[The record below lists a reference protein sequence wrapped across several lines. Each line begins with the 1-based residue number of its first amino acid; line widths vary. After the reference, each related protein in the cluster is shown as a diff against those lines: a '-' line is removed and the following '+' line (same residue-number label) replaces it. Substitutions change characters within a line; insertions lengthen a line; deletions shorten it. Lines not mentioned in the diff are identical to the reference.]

1 MFTGIVE
8 TTGVI
13 RSLDRNAGENA
24 SGGNTGGD
32 AGENASGG
40 NSSVDA
46 GEAAGASEDSNA
58 HGLRLTVEAPSMAP
72 DFEQGA
78 SVAVNGVCLT
88 VVDTAGEAFSVETVP
103 ETVSRTTFGSLKPG
117 HQVNLERPLRLSDRI
132 DGHLVQGHVDG
143 VGRVAAREERGNSL
157 WYEVEIPDDLAP
169 FVIEKGSIALDGI
182 SLTIAGLTGSLA
194 AVSIIPHT
202 ASITTFGGRRI
213 GDEVN
218 IEVDMIG
225 RYVASLLHAGGDTN
239 QGALPAPS
247 PITESWLKE
256 RM

>member
-8 TTGVI
+8 TMGVVL
-13 RSLDRNAGENA
+13 SLDRDASENAGANAAGDGTSEHSGSGENA
-24 SGGNTGGD
+24 
-32 AGENASGG
+32 AG
-40 NSSVDA
+40 
-46 GEAAGASEDSNA
+46 
-58 HGLRLTVEAPSMAP
+58 LKLTVEAPSMAP

-88 VVDTAGEAFSVETVP
+88 VVDTAGEAFSVEIVP
-103 ETVSRTTFGSLKPG
+103 ETVSRTTFGSLKAG
-117 HQVNLERPLRLSDRI
+117 DRVNLERPLRLSDRI

-143 VGRVAAREERGNSL
+143 VGRIAAREERGNSQ
-157 WYEVEIPDDLAP
+157 WYEVEIPDDLTP

-182 SLTIAGLTGSLA
+182 SLTVAGLTGSLA

-202 ASITTFGGRRI
+202 ASITTFGGRQI
-213 GDEVN
+213 GDQVN

-225 RYVASLLHAGGDTN
+225 RYVASLLHAGSDTSR
-239 QGALPAPS
+239 GAHPGRS